1 MWVVLGVLALVAYA
15 VHARQT
21 TRATRATGS
30 VVSQCVTLLDRA
42 GLATEHVTPSSVD
55 FRVDYRVYR
64 GVPPGVIAS
73 LAAHWGSPVQV
84 RALGGGVVRCEPAP
98 APAPD

>member
-15 VHARQT
+15 VHADQR

-42 GLATEHVTPSSVD
+42 GLATERVAPSSVD

-64 GVPPGVIAS
+64 GVPGGVIAALS
-73 LAAHWGSPVQV
+73 AHWGAPVQV
-84 RALGGGVVRCEPAP
+84 TSLGGGVVRCEPSP
-98 APAPD
+98 APA